1 MSNIPSESDQDQGRS
16 AAGRRGRLAWRQ
28 RPWLVG
34 ISLILSTFS
43 VALLVAAWEARY
55 RSPTAVTDGED
66 TDTDSDANSSDAS
79 QNQPALFDTSPSFGV
94 TSGGFFS
101 HEDRARQAVAQQLQH
116 LNEQLQQ
123 THETWTQLDQ
133 DARKWNDAPGSLL
146 SPEEGRKLASDPR
159 SVSRLMVLLDRDRPS
174 IRDLEVLGKRLRT
187 FEEVVKKIPL
197 DESHMANDVARHA
210 RSLMQEFDSARSVF
224 VRDEAELKELERFA
238 RIGSDEGASLE
249 DALRSA
255 RLELATK
262 ALETRLREMQEEA
275 EAEAERLVAE
285 AKRVIR
291 REEEPHVQ
299 KARNERDR
307 IRSEKEQLE
316 DEVLAQAIDRE
327 RERIM
332 QMLRDRFDLEYPR
345 MRKYLVGFTSD
356 GYMQFAGGY
365 LRTVTKKGPISY
377 SGMIEAGILNEGTP
391 SVGAFYGRMTANN
404 PNDRDMGAF
413 PPYGGGAQDFDDK
426 FPLLLAIQTFL
437 RAFGPVMVERGLLA
451 P

>member
-1 MSNIPSESDQDQGRS
+1 MSNIGSESDQDQGRS
-16 AAGRRGRLAWRQ
+16 ATGRRGRLAWRQ

-43 VALLVAAWEARY
+43 VALMFAAWEARY
-55 RSPTAVTDGED
+55 LSPTAVADGED
-66 TDTDSDANSSDAS
+66 TDTDIDAIFSDALR
-79 QNQPALFDTSPSFGV
+79 NQPALFDTGHSFGG

-101 HEDRARQAVAQQLQH
+101 HEDRTRQTVSRQLQH
-116 LNEQLQQ
+116 LHEQLQE

-133 DARKWNDAPGSLL
+133 EARKWNDAPGSLL

-174 IRDLEVLGKRLRT
+174 IRDVEVLGKRLRT
-187 FEEVVKKIPL
+187 FEEVVSRIPS
-197 DESHMANDVARHA
+197 DEQPAANDVGRHA
-210 RSLMQEFDSARSVF
+210 TSLIREVESARSVF
-224 VRDEAELKELERFA
+224 VRDEVELKELERFA

-255 RLELATK
+255 RLELAMK

-285 AKRVIR
+285 AKRAIR

-299 KARNERDR
+299 KARDERDR
-307 IRSEKEQLE
+307 VRSEKEQLE

-345 MRKYLVGFTSD
+345 MRKYLVGFTTD
-356 GYMQFAGGY
+356 GYRQFAGGY

-377 SGMIEAGILNEGTP
+377 SGMIEAGILNEGVP
-391 SVGAFYGRMTANN
+391 SVRSFYGTMTADK

-413 PPYGGGAQDFDDK
+413 PPYGGGAKDFDDK